1 MLTARPTRATLK
13 PTRKAQRAFTLIELL
28 VVVAIIGA
36 LAGVLLPN
44 IITARKKANQVQCLQ
59 KVKGIGAML
68 LSYPDEEG
76 NRGLFP
82 FGNGRTPLAYE
93 SLQKLID
100 QYAGNLKPDQF
111 ICPDSIDLAA
121 VADAQGKFAL
131 TEQNN
136 SYAYLA
142 TAKKNTTQGTTILIC
157 DDSVKDEANGV
168 EENHEDGVN
177 AFFADNSAKFLKK
190 TEVFPD
196 TALPAGLVG
205 NSQ

>member
-1 MLTARPTRATLK
+1 MGATRNEVQGGERMTARRGG
-13 PTRKAQRAFTLIELL
+13 FTLVELL

-44 IITARKKANQVQCLQ
+44 IITARRKANQVQCLQ

-82 FGNGRTPLAYE
+82 FGAGKNPLAYE
-93 SLQKLID
+93 SLQKLVD
-100 QYAGNLKPDQF
+100 EYPGNLKPDQF
-111 ICPDSIDLAA
+111 ICPDSVDMPAE
-121 VADAQGKFAL
+121 ADAEGKFTL
-131 TEQNN
+131 TEQSN

-142 TAKKNTTQGTTILIC
+142 QVRKNTTQGTTILLA
-157 DDSVKDEANGV
+157 DDSVKDESNGIL
-168 EENHEDGVN
+168 ENHEEGVN
-177 AFFADNSAKFLKK
+177 AFYADNSAKFLEKK
-190 TEVFPD
+190 DHFPD
-196 TALPAGLVG
+196 TPLPAGLVG